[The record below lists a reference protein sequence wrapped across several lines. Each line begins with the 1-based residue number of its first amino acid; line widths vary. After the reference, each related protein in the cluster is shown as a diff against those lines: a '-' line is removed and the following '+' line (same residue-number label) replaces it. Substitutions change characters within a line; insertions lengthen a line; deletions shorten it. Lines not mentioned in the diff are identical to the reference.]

1 METREKERASGSWS
15 ALFHTIRALK
25 LPWVWIIVGVALNLG
40 VNQMLLEL
48 PNMTANLLSGDFSNG
63 AIPKAILFYVVYAL
77 LSLIA
82 MVGMVQAQSYS
93 ARRTRKAVWQKM
105 LGLRMEYFDRNDP
118 SDLMSTMINDGGQ
131 AAQSFVNIIINL
143 LDLYYVV
150 MALVRIGQYHWILAV
165 SCFVMLPLKYVYAL
179 VMGRKVQVSTAKVY
193 GHIGVLTGFL
203 ADRINHLPLIK
214 TYTNEEAEGENGQEA
229 AHGLLKAYMK
239 LVHLDNISLAIMSL
253 MEILQK
259 FIVVVVAVLLLQR
272 GEITIAMWLAFFL
285 FTQSL
290 FSYMD
295 QIFDV
300 WIRIKSIQGTFQRIT
315 GIMCADDEDTG
326 AVEAMPE
333 NGDITFDHV
342 TFTYPETD
350 APALD
355 DVSFT
360 IPRGTCAAIV
370 GLCGSG
376 KTTTVSLLE
385 RFYVPDAGTITV
397 GGADIQSL
405 SLGAYRRHFAYV
417 QQGAEV
423 FSGTLREALTYGIE
437 RDVADEEIFAAA
449 ERTGFNEYLSLCGND
464 LTTEVAS
471 GGVSMSGGQSQRLVL
486 TRELLR
492 GGDIILMDEPTSALD
507 VRVSAKI
514 QQTMDEVFADK
525 TRILITH
532 DLSLARNYDRIIVM
546 ENGHLVGDGSHE
558 ELLKTCAT
566 YQKMNENAGEEAE
579 A

>member
-48 PNMTANLLSGDFSNG
+48 PNMTAGLLSGDFSNG

-259 FIVVVVAVLLLQR
+259 FIVVDVAVLLLQR

-295 QIFDV
+295 QVFDI